1 MRINECNIENI
12 PIKERTLVRTLLNDM
27 EEINPNLPVH
37 SPNLELEWIDTHT
50 KYSPEWTDPCPDY
63 YGMYR
68 VWRGDD
74 FIGVEMD
81 LDTLDSALCLLYNFV
96 IEDD

>member
-1 MRINECNIENI
+1 MKITEDNINLI
-12 PIKERTLVRTLLNDM
+12 PEKEQPLVIALLNDLT
-27 EEINPNLPVH
+27 EINHNHSLH

-50 KYSPEWTDPCPDY
+50 EYSPEWTDPCPDY

-68 VWRGDD
+68 VWRGNDY
-74 FIGVEMD
+74 IGVEMD